1 MAGAGT
7 GPAVL
12 RLTDCSLLVLPRVD
26 PDGRTRYAM
35 LETLRA
41 YAAGLLCQAG
51 EDEAAEAALAGYA
64 AKLAAEAA
72 VRLQAGITEVTSLR
86 QLDAEDATVS
96 RALAWAM
103 DHDPVLCQ
111 GSRSPWSTGGRS
123 GVGWPVMR
131 GCRPRP
137 SGTPRPAASNGAA
150 RACCL
155 ARPPCTLATRLRRW
169 GISPPSA
176 TRSKMPGP
184 PRRRGSRWSCRCA
197 WMADRGRCQRW
208 ADRRGS

>member
-96 RALAWAM
+96 RAW
-103 DHDPVLCQ
+103 P
-111 GSRSPWSTGGRS
+111 GPWTTTRY
-123 GVGWPVMR
+123 
-131 GCRPRP
+131 C
-137 SGTPRPAASNGAA
+137 A
-150 RACCL
+150 RAR
-155 ARPPCTLATRLRRW
+155 ARPGALVAGP
-169 GISPPSA
+169 GSA
-176 TRSKMPGP
+176 
-184 PRRRGSRWSCRCA
+184 
-197 WMADRGRCQRW
+197 GR
-208 ADRRGS
+208 